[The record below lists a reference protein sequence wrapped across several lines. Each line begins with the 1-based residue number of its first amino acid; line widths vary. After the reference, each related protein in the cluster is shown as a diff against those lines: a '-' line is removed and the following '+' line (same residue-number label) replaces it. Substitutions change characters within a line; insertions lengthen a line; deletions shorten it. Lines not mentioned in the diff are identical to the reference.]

1 MDLVTE
7 KKELIY
13 KTVLD
18 HMHEGVILIDTSTKV
33 VYVNDS
39 YYQILGIKNKSIIG
53 EFLDD
58 IQPGTNVS
66 KVIKNGKPL
75 INVEFTFIQT
85 NVRVVANILP
95 IFNED
100 NSLFGAISVFRDVTE
115 VRNLIQEIEHL
126 KGYTEYLKERLEV
139 NSNAAFSSMVGEHP
153 SIIQVKEKVK
163 KVANTDTTVLVTGES
178 GTGKEVVAT
187 IIHEASNRKNR
198 PLIKVNCA
206 AIPESLLESEF
217 FGYADGAFTGSKRG
231 GKLGKFELANKGT
244 IFLDE
249 VGDMK
254 PNLQAKLLRV
264 LQEKKIERV
273 GGEAPIDVDVRIIAA
288 TNCNLYEKV
297 KKKEFREDL
306 YYRLFVFP
314 IEVPALRK
322 RKTDILTLA
331 IKFLEEFSLKYNK
344 QLSFSAD
351 VTKLLIS
358 YEWPGNVRELK
369 NVVEHAVV
377 MSEQSGRIIVANF
390 PSYLKEIRS
399 GGQQDGID
407 HLHLY
412 RNFAQIEKSAMEEAL
427 IVTKYNRSEAMKL
440 LGMSRNKFYKKIK
453 EYQLD

>member
-1 MDLVTE
+1 MELITD

-18 HMHEGVILIDTSTKV
+18 HMHEGVILIDTSTRV
-33 VYVNDS
+33 VYVNES
-39 YYQILGIKNKSIIG
+39 YYQILGIRNKKIIG
-53 EFLDD
+53 KYLDE

-66 KVIKNGKPL
+66 KVTRSGKPL
-75 INVEFTFIQT
+75 INVEFTFSQT
-85 NVRVVANILP
+85 GVRVVANILP
-95 IFNED
+95 VFNED

-126 KGYTEYLKERLEV
+126 KGYTEYLKERLET
-139 NSNAAFSSMVGEHP
+139 NSDSAFSSMVGEHP
-153 SIIQVKEKVK
+153 SIIQVKEKIK
-163 KVANTDTTVLVTGES
+163 KVASTDTTVLVTGES
-178 GTGKEVVAT
+178 GTGKEVVANT
-187 IIHEASNRKNR
+187 IHEASNRRNR

-249 VGDMK
+249 VGDMN
-254 PNLQAKLLRV
+254 PSLQAKLLRV

-273 GGEAPIDVDVRIIAA
+273 GGESSIDVDVRVIAA
-288 TNCNLYEKV
+288 TNVNLYDKV

-306 YYRLFVFP
+306 FYRLFVFP
-314 IEVPALRK
+314 IELPPLRK
-322 RKTDILTLA
+322 RKTDILALA
-331 IKFLEEFSLKYNK
+331 LKFLEELSLKYNK
-344 QLSFSAD
+344 QLSFNAD
-351 VTKLLIS
+351 VTRLLIS

-377 MSEQSGRIIVANF
+377 MSDKSGRITLANLPTYF
-390 PSYLKEIRS
+390 KDSPRGEH
-399 GGQQDGID
+399 DGID

-412 RNFAQIEKSAMEEAL
+412 KNFAQIEKSAIKEAL

-440 LGMSRNKFYKKIK
+440 LCMSRNKFYKKLK
-453 EYQLD
+453 EYQID